1 MTGAAGESAAG
12 QSAASQS
19 AAGASIAWNATGLAG
34 KRARVLVNVPTDEI
48 DNPADLPEGTK
59 TVVIVSDQVT
69 PHHTLFV
76 HPEDDEE
83 HLALVAYDQ
92 LSLLE
97 E

>member
-1 MTGAAGESAAG
+1 MTTAEPPAREPPARARIS
-12 QSAASQS
+12 
-19 AAGASIAWNATGLAG
+19 WDATGLAG
-34 KRARVLVNVPTDEI
+34 KRAHVLVDVPTDEI

-83 HLALVAYDQ
+83 QLALVAYDQ

-97 E
+97 EE